1 MTDLTD
7 VRPTIP
13 DFSGQQLAPGDDGYD
28 RSRSVF
34 NGMIDRSPSLIATCR
49 SAEDVAAAIAWARA
63 SDLPISV
70 YGGGHSVQG
79 SAVLDG
85 GLCVDLRGLRDVV
98 VDPEAATAQVGG
110 GCTWGELDAATQE
123 HGLAVTGGRVSTTG
137 VGGLALGS
145 GSGWLERRLGF
156 TCDNLIEAQVVTAD
170 GQIVTASETEHPDL
184 FWALRGGGGNFGVV
198 TRFTLRLHPVGPLVF
213 GGMLMYPAPMG
224 AAVLRNFRDFVAT
237 APDEVGGG
245 VAFITAP
252 PIEMVPEP
260 ARGKP
265 AVGVIVAWTGP
276 LEQAEAVLAPLL
288 TFGPPVFAHVGPMP
302 YVALQ
307 RMLDDANPHGMQNYW
322 TADFFDELP
331 DEAVETLVPLATAPV
346 SPLSQV
352 IIVPGGGAIARVPED
367 ATAFGERQAR
377 FNIHYLSMWPDPADS
392 EANIAHTRA
401 LAAALKPWTTGAV
414 YLNFIGD
421 EGQDRIESSFGET
434 KLARLREIK
443 ATWDPDNV
451 FRHNQ
456 NIPPA
461 G

>member
-1 MTDLTD
+1 MTELTA
-7 VRPTIP
+7 VRATIP
-13 DFSGQQLAPGDDGYD
+13 EFSGLQLAPGGDGYD

-34 NGMIDRSPSLIATCR
+34 NAMVDRSPRLIATCR
-49 SAEDVAAAIAWARA
+49 SAADVAAAIVWART
-63 SDLPISV
+63 SELPISV
-70 YGGGHSVQG
+70 YGGGHSVNG
-79 SAVLDG
+79 SAVVDG
-85 GLCVDLRGLRDVV
+85 GVCVDLRGLREVV
-98 VDPEAATAQVGG
+98 VDPERSTAQVGG
-110 GCTWGELDAATQE
+110 GCTWGEVDAATQA

-145 GSGWLERRLGF
+145 GSGWIERRFGF
-156 TCDNLIEAQVVTAD
+156 TCDNLLEAQVVTAD
-170 GQIVTASETEHPDL
+170 GRIVTASETENPDL

-213 GGMLMYPAPMG
+213 GGMLMYPGPMG
-224 AAVLRNFRDFVAT
+224 AAVLRNFRDFIAD

-265 AVGVIVAWTGP
+265 AVGVIVAYTGP
-276 LEQAEAVLAPLL
+276 LEDAEAALAPLL
-288 TFGPPVFAHVGPMP
+288 GFGPPALAHVGPMP

-307 RMLDDANPHGMQNYW
+307 QMLDDANPHGMHNYW
-322 TADFFDELP
+322 TADFLEELP
-331 DEAVETLVPLATAPV
+331 DDAVETLAGLATSPV

-352 IIVPGGGAIARVPED
+352 IIVPGGGAVARVPED
-367 ATAFGERQAR
+367 ATAFGERQAP
-377 FNIHYLSMWPDPADS
+377 FNIHYLSMWPDAADT

-401 LAAALKPWTTGAV
+401 LAAAMKPWTSGRV

-421 EGQDRIESSFGET
+421 EGQERVQSAFGEA
-434 KLARLREIK
+434 KLARLQAIK
-443 ATWDPDNV
+443 AVWDPQNV

-456 NIPPA
+456 NIAPA

>member
-1 MTDLTD
+1 MTDVTD

-13 DFSGQQLAPGDDGYD
+13 EFSGSQLAPGDEGYD
-28 RSRSVF
+28 GARSVF
-34 NGMIDRSPSLIATCR
+34 NAMIDRSPSLIATCR
-49 SAEDVAAAIAWARA
+49 SAEDVAAAIAWART
-63 SDLPISV
+63 SDVPISV
-70 YGGGHSVQG
+70 YGGGHSVNG
-79 SAVLDG
+79 SAVVDS

-98 VDPEAATAQVGG
+98 VDPEQSTAQVGG
-110 GCTWGELDAATQE
+110 GCTWGELDAATQA

-156 TCDNLIEAQVVTAD
+156 TCDNLLEAQVVTAD
-170 GQIVTASETEHPDL
+170 GRIVTASDTENPDL

-198 TRFTLRLHPVGPLVF
+198 TRFTLRLHPVGPIVF

-224 AAVLRNFRDFVAT
+224 AAVLRNFRDFIAD

-265 AVGVIVAWTGP
+265 AVGVIVAYTGP
-276 LEQAEAVLAPLL
+276 LEDAESVLAPLL
-288 TFGPPVFAHVGPMP
+288 GFGPPAFAHVGPMP
-302 YVALQ
+302 YLALQ
-307 RMLDDANPHGMQNYW
+307 RLLDDANPHGMQNYW
-322 TADFFDELP
+322 TADFLDELP
-331 DEAVETLVPLATAPV
+331 DEAVETLASLAASPV

-367 ATAFGERQAR
+367 ATAFGERQAP
-377 FNIHYLSMWPDPADS
+377 FNIHYLSMWPDPADA
-392 EANIAHTRA
+392 EANIAHTRT
-401 LAAALKPWTTGAV
+401 LAAALKPWTSGRV

-421 EGQDRIESSFGET
+421 EGQERVESAFGEA

-443 ATWDPDNV
+443 AAWDPDNV

-456 NIPPA
+456 NIAPA

>member
-13 DFSGQQLAPGDDGYD
+13 EFSGPQLAPGDDGYD
-28 RSRSVF
+28 QARRVF
-34 NGMIDRSPSLIATCR
+34 NGMVDRSPSLIATCR
-49 SAEDVAAAIAWARA
+49 DAADVAAAIGYARA
-63 SDLPISV
+63 SGLPISV

-79 SAVLDG
+79 SAVVDG
-85 GLCVDLRGLRDVV
+85 GVCVDLRGLRDIV
-98 VDPEAATAQVGG
+98 VDPATSTAQVGG

-123 HGLAVTGGRVSTTG
+123 HGLAVTGGRVSSTG

-156 TCDNLIEAQVVTAD
+156 TCDNLLEAQVVTAD
-170 GQIVTASETEHPDL
+170 GRTVTASETEHPDL

-198 TRFTLRLHPVGPLVF
+198 TRFTLRLHPIGPIVF

-224 AAVLRNFRDFVAT
+224 AAVLRNFRDFIAS

-265 AVGVIVAWTGP
+265 AVGVIVSYTGP
-276 LEQAEAVLAPLL
+276 LEDAEAVLAPLL
-288 TFGPPVFAHVGPMP
+288 GFGPPAFAQVGPMP
-302 YVALQ
+302 YLALQ
-307 RMLDDANPHGMQNYW
+307 QMLDDANPHGMQNYW

-331 DEAVETLVPLATAPV
+331 DEAVETLASLATAPV

-352 IIVPGGGAIARVPED
+352 IIVPGGGAVARVPED
-367 ATAFGERQAR
+367 ATAFGERQAA
-377 FNIHYLSMWPDPADS
+377 FNIHYLSMWPDPADT
-392 EANIAHTRA
+392 EANIAHTRT
-401 LAAALKPWTTGAV
+401 LAGALKPWTTGAV

-421 EGQDRIESSFGET
+421 EGRERIESSFGEA
-434 KLARLREIK
+434 KLARLRAIK
-443 ATWDPDNV
+443 AQWDRDNV

-456 NIPPA
+456 NIAPR
-461 G
+461 

>member
-13 DFSGQQLAPGDDGYD
+13 EFSGLQLAPGDDGYD
-28 RSRSVF
+28 QARRVF
-34 NGMIDRSPSLIATCR
+34 NGMIDRTPALIATCR
-49 SAEDVAAAIAWARA
+49 TAADVAAAIAYART
-63 SDLPISV
+63 SGLPISV
-70 YGGGHSVQG
+70 YGGGHSVNG
-79 SAVLDG
+79 SAVVDG
-85 GLCVDLRGLRDVV
+85 GLCVDLRGLRDIA
-98 VDPEAATAQVGG
+98 VDPETATAQVGG

-145 GSGWLERRLGF
+145 GSGWVERRLGF

-170 GQIVTASETEHPDL
+170 SRIVTASETENPDL

-198 TRFTLRLHPVGPLVF
+198 TRFTLRLHPIGPMVF
-213 GGMLMYPAPMG
+213 GGMLMYPPPMG
-224 AAVLRNFRDFVAT
+224 AAVLRNFRDFFVD

-265 AVGVIVAWTGP
+265 AVGVIVAYTGP
-276 LEQAEAVLAPLL
+276 IEDAEAALAPLL
-288 TFGPPVFAHVGPMP
+288 GFGPPVFAHVGPMP

-307 RMLDDANPHGMQNYW
+307 RLLDDANPHGLQNYW
-322 TADFFDELP
+322 TADFLEELP
-331 DEAVETLVPLATAPV
+331 DEAVETLAALASSPV
-346 SPLSQV
+346 SPVSQV
-352 IIVPGGGAIARVPED
+352 IVVPGGGAVARVPEE
-367 ATAFGERQAR
+367 ATAFGERQAP
-377 FNIHYLSMWPDPADS
+377 FNIHYLSLWPDPADTD
-392 EANIAHTRA
+392 ANIAHTRT
-401 LAAALKPWTTGAV
+401 LAAAMKPWTSGRV

-421 EGQDRIESSFGET
+421 EGQERVDSAFGET
-434 KLARLREIK
+434 KLARLRGIK
-443 ATWDPDNV
+443 AVWDPENV

-456 NIPPA
+456 NIAPA

>member
-13 DFSGQQLAPGDDGYD
+13 EFSGLQLAPGDDGYD
-28 RSRSVF
+28 QARRVF
-34 NGMIDRSPSLIATCR
+34 NGMIDRAPALIATCR
-49 SAEDVAAAIAWARA
+49 TAADVAAAIAHARTCG
-63 SDLPISV
+63 LPISV
-70 YGGGHSVQG
+70 YGGGHSVNG
-79 SAVLDG
+79 SAVVDG
-85 GLCVDLRGLRDVV
+85 GLCVDLRGLRDIV
-98 VDPEAATAQVGG
+98 VDAETATAQVGG

-145 GSGWLERRLGF
+145 GSGWLERSLGF
-156 TCDNLIEAQVVTAD
+156 TCDNLIEAEVVTAD
-170 GQIVTASETEHPDL
+170 SRIVTASETENPDL

-198 TRFTLRLHPVGPLVF
+198 TRFTLRLHPIGPIVF
-213 GGMLMYPAPMG
+213 GGMLIYPPPMG
-224 AAVLRNFRDFVAT
+224 AAVLRNFRDFFVD

-265 AVGVIVAWTGP
+265 AVGVIVAYTGP
-276 LEQAEAVLAPLL
+276 LEGAEAALAPLL

-307 RMLDDANPHGMQNYW
+307 RLLDDANPHGLQNYW
-322 TADFFDELP
+322 TADFLEELP
-331 DEAVETLVPLATAPV
+331 DEAVETLASLASAPV
-346 SPLSQV
+346 SPVSQV
-352 IIVPGGGAIARVPED
+352 IVVPGGGAVARVAEE
-367 ATAFGERQAR
+367 ATAFGERQAP
-377 FNIHYLSMWPDPADS
+377 FNIHYLSIWPDPADDD
-392 EANIAHTRA
+392 ANIAHTRT
-401 LAAALKPWTTGAV
+401 LAAAMKPWTSGGV

-421 EGQDRIESSFGET
+421 EGQERVESSFGET
-434 KLARLREIK
+434 KLARLRAIK
-443 ATWDPDNV
+443 GVWDPENV

-456 NIPPA
+456 NIAPT

>member
-13 DFSGQQLAPGDDGYD
+13 EFSGLELAPGDDGYD
-28 RSRSVF
+28 QARRVF
-34 NGMIDRSPSLIATCR
+34 NGMIDRTPALIATCR
-49 SAEDVAAAIAWARA
+49 TAADVAAAIAYART
-63 SDLPISV
+63 SGLPISV
-70 YGGGHSVQG
+70 YGGGHSVNG
-79 SAVLDG
+79 SAVVDG
-85 GLCVDLRGLRDVV
+85 GLCVDLRGLRDIA
-98 VDPEAATAQVGG
+98 VDPETATAQVGG

-145 GSGWLERRLGF
+145 GSGWVERRLGF

-170 GQIVTASETEHPDL
+170 SRIVTASETENPDL

-198 TRFTLRLHPVGPLVF
+198 TRFTLRLHAIGPMVF
-213 GGMLMYPAPMG
+213 GGMLMYPPPMG
-224 AAVLRNFRDFVAT
+224 AAVLRNFRDFFVD

-265 AVGVIVAWTGP
+265 AVGVIVAYTGP
-276 LEQAEAVLAPLL
+276 IEDAEAALAPLL
-288 TFGPPVFAHVGPMP
+288 GFGPPVFAHVGPMP

-307 RMLDDANPHGMQNYW
+307 RLLDDANPHGLQNYW
-322 TADFFDELP
+322 TADFLEELP
-331 DEAVETLVPLATAPV
+331 DEAVETLAALASSPV
-346 SPLSQV
+346 SPVSQV
-352 IIVPGGGAIARVPED
+352 IVVPGGGAVARVPEE
-367 ATAFGERQAR
+367 ATAFGERQAP
-377 FNIHYLSMWPDPADS
+377 FNIHYLSMWPDPADT
-392 EANIAHTRA
+392 EANISHTRA
-401 LAAALKPWTTGAV
+401 LATAMKPWTSGRV

-421 EGQDRIESSFGET
+421 EGKERVESAFGEG
-434 KLARLREIK
+434 KLARLRAIK
-443 ATWDPDNV
+443 AVWDPENV

-456 NIPPA
+456 NIAPA

>member
-13 DFSGQQLAPGDDGYD
+13 EFSGRQLAPGDDGYD
-28 RSRSVF
+28 QSRSVF

-63 SDLPISV
+63 SGLPISV
-70 YGGGHSVQG
+70 YGGGHSVNG
-79 SAVLDG
+79 SAVVDG
-85 GLCVDLRGLRDVV
+85 GLCVDLRGLRDVQ
-98 VDPEAATAQVGG
+98 VDPGSATAQVGG

-170 GQIVTASETEHPDL
+170 GRIVTASETEHPDL

-198 TRFTLRLHPVGPLVF
+198 TRFTLRLHPVGPIVF

-224 AAVLRNFRDFVAT
+224 AAVLRNFRDFMGD

-265 AVGVIVAWTGP
+265 AVGVIVAYTGP
-276 LEQAEAVLAPLL
+276 LEEAEAVLAPLL
-288 TFGPPVFAHVGPMP
+288 TFGPPAFAQAGPMP
-302 YVALQ
+302 YLALQ

-331 DEAVETLVPLATAPV
+331 DEAVDTLVGLATSPV

-367 ATAFGERQAR
+367 ATAFGERQAS
-377 FNIHYLSMWPDPADS
+377 FNIHYLSMWPDPADT
-392 EANIAHTRA
+392 EANIAHTRTVA
-401 LAAALKPWTTGAV
+401 TALKPWTTGAV

-421 EGQDRIESSFGET
+421 EGRERIESAFGEA
-434 KLARLREIK
+434 KLARLRAIK
-443 ATWDPDNV
+443 AEWDPDNL

-456 NIPPA
+456 NIAPA